1 MEVLRTVMAP
11 EAQSTPKVSSAL
23 EVIGRWRRD
32 SGHMSGD
39 DRLSIKYLQIINVY
53 NDLVIV
59 HSAWTEAVRGL
70 FGE

>member
-1 MEVLRTVMAP
+1 MAS

-23 EVIGRWRRD
+23 EAIGRWRRD

-59 HSAWTEAVRGL
+59 HSAGPRQLGGYSENDY
-70 FGE
+70 